1 MEGLNIRFVPTFCIA
16 EPMKKIAMSRPAAT
30 RQFGLSRL
38 RIILL
43 IALAVIA
50 VAGGAWWWKQRTPS
64 PEPGQPGAP
73 GASPAA
79 GAASAPGG
87 GGGRRFGGI
96 NRVQPVTVA
105 TVRRQ
110 DIRVVQQAIGNIAA
124 LNTAVVRPRVDGEL
138 KAIRFKEGQ
147 QVRAG
152 QLLAEIDPRSY
163 EVALAQ
169 VQGQLARDQ
178 AQLRNAQLD
187 LERYKELLAKDS
199 IAKQQVDTQDA
210 LVKQLQGTVQVD
222 QAQVD
227 NARLQLS
234 YTKVT
239 APISGRLGLKQA
251 DLGNIIRASDAAGL
265 VTITQTQPISVVF
278 AVPEA
283 YLPQITRQLKAG
295 EAMVVEAWDR
305 EQRSRLATGKVST
318 TDNAIDPVTG
328 TIKLK
333 AEFANADGNLFPN
346 QFANIRLQLDTLE
359 GVLSVPNSAVQRG
372 AIGTFVYVIKED
384 STVTVRRIRLGTVD
398 GDWTSVQGE
407 LSPGEKVVTDGAD
420 RLREGAKVEVITPP
434 PARGGAGGGE
444 GGGRRRDA
452 AAAAAGG
459 AASAPA
465 GATARAAGSAGAAS
479 AAEGAQR
486 PAAAG
491 EAKGSAATAGA
502 APATASAANKDSKAS
517 AAWIDQLP
525 PEAAERV
532 RRTLERLPP
541 DVVQKVHAMTPEERR
556 AFFQKLREQRRQ
568 QEGS

>member
-1 MEGLNIRFVPTFCIA
+1 
-16 EPMKKIAMSRPAAT
+16 MKTRPST
-30 RQFGLSRL
+30 PEKHFRQRPSLQRGLSRL
-38 RIILL
+38 RAVL
-43 IALAVIA
+43 ALALVLA
-50 VAGGAWWWKQRTPS
+50 LAGGGWWWWKQLQAGDATGGPQS
-64 PEPGQPGAP
+64 AASAP
-73 GASPAA
+73 A

-87 GGGRRFGGI
+87 PGGRRFGGA

-105 TVRRQ
+105 AVRRQ
-110 DIRVVQQAIGNIAA
+110 DIRVVVQAIGNIAA
-124 LNTAVVRPRVDGEL
+124 LNTAVVRARVEGEL

-169 VQGQLARDQ
+169 AQGQLARDQ
-178 AQLRNAQLD
+178 AQLRNAQVD
-187 LERYKELLAKDS
+187 LERYKDLLSKDS
-199 IAKQQVDTQDA
+199 IARQQVDTQEA
-210 LVKQLQGTVQVD
+210 LVRQLQGTVQSD

-227 NARLQLS
+227 NAKLQLS

-251 DLGNIIRASDAAGL
+251 DLGNIVRASDTNGL

-283 YLPQITRQLKAG
+283 HLPQINRQLKSGQAL
-295 EAMVVEAWDR
+295 VVEAWDR
-305 EQRSRLATGKVST
+305 EQRNRMATGKVST

-333 AEFANADGNLFPN
+333 AEFANADGALFPN

-359 GVLSVPNSAVQRG
+359 GVLSVPNNAVQRG
-372 AIGTFVYVIKED
+372 AIGTFVYVVKED
-384 STVTVRRIRLGTVD
+384 NAVTVRRVRLGQVD
-398 GDWTSVQGE
+398 GDWTSVQGD

-434 PARGGAGGGE
+434 PTRGTGLGAGE
-444 GGGRRRDA
+444 GGGRRRDG
-452 AAAAAGG
+452 AAGG
-459 AASAPA
+459 PAAGASAPVAAASRPAAGASAARAPAASATTPAAKA
-465 GATARAAGSAGAAS
+465 GAS
-479 AAEGAQR
+479 
-486 PAAAG
+486 
-491 EAKGSAATAGA
+491 
-502 APATASAANKDSKAS
+502 D
-517 AAWIDQLP
+517 AWIDQLP

-541 DVVQKVHAMTPEERR
+541 DVQQRVHAMSPEERR
-556 AFFQKLREQRRQ
+556 AFFQQLREQRRAQ
-568 QEGS
+568 QGGGQ

>member
-1 MEGLNIRFVPTFCIA
+1 MNNNTE
-16 EPMKKIAMSRPAAT
+16 PAAHRAAVV
-30 RQFGLSRL
+30 RQQGRSRL
-38 RIILL
+38 RLL
-43 IALAVIA
+43 LALVLVVL
-50 VAGGAWWWKQRTPS
+50 VAGGGYWWWQQRS
-64 PEPGQPGAP
+64 AGEAAGAAGPGAMAP
-73 GASPAA
+73 G

-87 GGGRRFGGI
+87 AAARRFGAM

-110 DIRVVQQAIGNIAA
+110 DIRVVVNAIGNIAA
-124 LNTAVVRPRVDGEL
+124 LNTAVVRAKVEGEL

-169 VQGQLARDQ
+169 AQGQMARDQ

-187 LERYKELLAKDS
+187 LERYKDLLAKDS
-199 IAKQQVDTQDA
+199 IARQQVDTQES
-210 LVKQLQGTVQVD
+210 LVRQLQGTVQAD

-251 DLGNIIRASDAAGL
+251 DLGNVVRASDANGL

-283 YLPQITRQLKAG
+283 HLPKITRQLKAG
-295 EAMVVEAWDR
+295 ETLTVEAWDR
-305 EQRSRLATGKVST
+305 EQRNRLATGKVST
-318 TDNAIDPVTG
+318 TDNVIDPVTG

-333 AEFANADGNLFPN
+333 AEFGNADGSLFPN

-359 GVLSVPNSAVQRG
+359 AALSVPTAAVQRG
-372 AIGTFVYVIKED
+372 SIGTFVYVVKED
-384 STVTVRRIRLGTVD
+384 GTVAVRRVRLGTVD

-407 LSPGEKVVTDGAD
+407 LAAGDKVVTDGAD

-434 PARGGAGGGE
+434 PARGAGAE
-444 GGGRRRDA
+444 AMMGGGRRRDA
-452 AAAAAGG
+452 AAPAAGASAPGPAASGAAAG
-459 AASAPA
+459 APNA
-465 GATARAAGSAGAAS
+465 AGAA
-479 AAEGAQR
+479 
-486 PAAAG
+486 
-491 EAKGSAATAGA
+491 ATG
-502 APATASAANKDSKAS
+502 D

-532 RRTLERLPP
+532 RRMLERLPP
-541 DVVQKVHAMTPEERR
+541 EQVAKIHKMTPEERR
-556 AFFQKLREQRRQ
+556 AYFQQLREQRRQ
-568 QEGS
+568 QGGE

>member
-1 MEGLNIRFVPTFCIA
+1 MKTTPPT
-16 EPMKKIAMSRPAAT
+16 RPSAAQQ
-30 RQFGLSRL
+30 RGLSRVRL
-38 RIILL
+38 VLL
-43 IALAVIA
+43 LALVALA
-50 VAGGAWWWKQRTPS
+50 AGGGWWWWKQRADAA
-64 PEPGQPGAP
+64 AP
-73 GASPAA
+73 AGGA
-79 GAASAPGG
+79 GAAPAAMGAASGASAAGG
-87 GGGRRFGGI
+87 ANRRFGGV

-110 DIRVVQQAIGNIAA
+110 DIRVVLSAIGNIAA
-124 LNTAVVRPRVDGEL
+124 LNTAVVRARVEGEL

-147 QVRAG
+147 MVRAG

-169 VQGQLARDQ
+169 AQGQMARDQ

-187 LERYKELLAKDS
+187 LERYKDLLSKDS
-199 IAKQQVDTQDA
+199 IARQQVDTQEA
-210 LVKQLQGTVQVD
+210 LVRQLQGTVQSD

-234 YTKVT
+234 YTKVI

-251 DLGNIIRASDAAGL
+251 DLGNIVRASDTNGL

-283 YLPQITRQLKAG
+283 NLPQITRQLKAN

-305 EQRSRLATGKVST
+305 EQRNRMATGRVAT

-333 AEFANADGNLFPN
+333 AEFPNTDGNLFPN

-359 GVLSVPNSAVQRG
+359 GVLSVPNSAIQRG

-384 STVTVRRIRLGTVD
+384 NSVTVRRIRMGTVD
-398 GDWTSVQGE
+398 GDWVSVQGE
-407 LSPGEKVVTDGAD
+407 LAAGDKVVTDGAD

-434 PARGGAGGGE
+434 PARGAGGASGGE

-452 AAAAAGG
+452 AGAPAGG
-459 AASAPA
+459 ASAPA
-465 GATARAAGSAGAAS
+465 GTASRTAAGGAPAQGDSAASPRAQRDAPSAS
-479 AAEGAQR
+479 AADGKSK
-486 PAAAG
+486 PTAA
-491 EAKGSAATAGA
+491 S
-502 APATASAANKDSKAS
+502 SSSNAS

-541 DVVQKVHAMTPEERR
+541 EQVQKVHAMSPEERR

>member
-1 MEGLNIRFVPTFCIA
+1 MQVVPNNQQPS
-16 EPMKKIAMSRPAAT
+16 PMKTTPPTRSPAVHQ
-30 RQFGLSRL
+30 RGLSRVRL
-38 RIILL
+38 VMLL
-43 IALAVIA
+43 ALLALA
-50 VAGGAWWWKQRTPS
+50 AGGGWWWWKQRADAAATGGPA
-64 PEPGQPGAP
+64 GAT
-73 GASPAA
+73 PAA
-79 GAASAPGG
+79 GAASGAVGG
-87 GGGRRFGGI
+87 ASAAGGANRRFGGV

-110 DIRVVQQAIGNIAA
+110 DIRVTISAIGNIAA
-124 LNTAVVRPRVDGEL
+124 LNTAVVRARVEGEL

-169 VQGQLARDQ
+169 AQGQFARDQ

-187 LERYKELLAKDS
+187 LERYKDLLAKDS
-199 IAKQQVDTQDA
+199 IAKQQVDTQEA
-210 LVKQLQGTVQVD
+210 LVRQLQGTVQSD

-234 YTKVT
+234 YTKVI

-251 DLGNIIRASDAAGL
+251 DLGNIVRASDANGL

-283 YLPQITRQLKAG
+283 NLPQITRQLKAN

-305 EQRSRLATGKVST
+305 EQRNRLATGRVAT

-333 AEFANADGNLFPN
+333 AEFPNADGNLFPN

-372 AIGTFVYVIKED
+372 AIGTFVYVVKED
-384 STVTVRRIRLGTVD
+384 GTVTVRRIRMGTVD
-398 GDWTSVQGE
+398 GDWVSVQGE
-407 LSPGEKVVTDGAD
+407 LAAGDKVVTDGAD

-434 PARGGAGGGE
+434 PARGAAPGE
-444 GGGRRRDA
+444 GAGRRREAGGAPAGA
-452 AAAAAGG
+452 ASMPAG

-465 GATARAAGSAGAAS
+465 AAS
-479 AAEGAQR
+479 RPQGDAAGAQR
-486 PAAAG
+486 MQRPASSPSGPAAASG
-491 EAKGSAATAGA
+491 QA
-502 APATASAANKDSKAS
+502 AS

-525 PEAAERV
+525 PDAAERV

-541 DVVQKVHAMTPEERR
+541 DVVQKVHAMSPEERR

-568 QEGS
+568 QEGQ

>member
-1 MEGLNIRFVPTFCIA
+1 
-16 EPMKKIAMSRPAAT
+16 MSRPNSN

-38 RIILL
+38 RLVLL
-43 IALAVIA
+43 LALVAITVA
-50 VAGGAWWWKQRTPS
+50 AGGWWWTQRPAS
-64 PEPGQPGAP
+64 GGLSAAGAQGAP
-73 GASPAA
+73 GANPAA
-79 GAASAPGG
+79 GGASAPGG
-87 GGGRRFGGI
+87 SGRRFGGA

-105 TVRRQ
+105 AVRKQ
-110 DIRVVQQAIGNIAA
+110 DIRVVQAAIGNIAA
-124 LNTAVVRPRVDGEL
+124 LNTAVVRARVDGEL

-169 VQGQLARDQ
+169 AQGQFARDQ

-199 IAKQQVDTQDA
+199 IARQQVDTQEA
-210 LVKQLQGTVQVD
+210 LVRQLQGTVQVD

-251 DLGNIIRASDAAGL
+251 DLGNIIRSGDAAGL
-265 VTITQTQPISVVF
+265 VSITQTQPISVVF

-283 YLPQITRQLKAG
+283 NLTQITRQLKANTPL
-295 EAMVVEAWDR
+295 VVEAWDR
-305 EQRSRLATGKVST
+305 EQRNRLATGKVST

-346 QFANIRLQLDTLE
+346 QFTNIRLQLDMLE

-372 AIGTFVYVIKED
+372 AIGTFVYVVKED
-384 STVTVRRIRLGTVD
+384 GSVTVRRIRVGTVD
-398 GDWTSVQGE
+398 GEWVSVQGE
-407 LSPGEKVVTDGAD
+407 LAPGDKVVTDGAD

-434 PARGGAGGGE
+434 TRQAGPGE

-452 AAAAAGG
+452 AAGAGAGAGAAASAAVPAPG
-459 AASAPA
+459 ASAPA
-465 GATARAAGSAGAAS
+465 VAASRAGRPGATPAAPAAS
-479 AAEGAQR
+479 AAGD
-486 PAAAG
+486 
-491 EAKGSAATAGA
+491 AKPS
-502 APATASAANKDSKAS
+502 S

-532 RRTLERLPP
+532 RRTMERLPP
-541 DVVQKVHAMTPEERR
+541 DVAQKVNAMSPDERR

-568 QEGS
+568 QEGQ